1 MSSLHFAPHDNGV
14 NNWGKQIKFDRNG
27 FIYCNGDR
35 RVATID
41 SENPPHYII
50 RYGSGLGGANGYITF
65 SYQAALFS
73 LKKGNIL
80 EKGRT
85 ENQKKE

>member
-1 MSSLHFAPHDNGV
+1 MIQVGPSGKDWIYHINADMSSLHFAPHQNG
-14 NNWGKQIKFDRNG
+14 NNDWGKQIKFDRNG

-65 SYQAALFS
+65 SY
-73 LKKGNIL
+73 
-80 EKGRT
+80 
-85 ENQKKE
+85 